1 MGLLSSP
8 LFRRRHARLLRF
20 GGSKPLVRL
29 GLRGRLWTRLDLRI
43 CPRRIA
49 FWRRRSHLG
58 SFRSTPVV
66 DTASDLL
73 NVKTGAYIF
82 FCNWGT
88 ALCFDA
94 FHRMGKEK
102 QKQTV
107 LIVDDEPLIRFLV
120 RQILEDAGHEVKEAS
135 NADDAL
141 SLIAADGIT
150 VLLTDIDMPGCM
162 DGLALARDVAARWPN
177 IGVVITSGRRLPGP
191 DDMPRETRFL
201 SKPFSDQRLID
212 VVDDA

>member
-20 GGSKPLVRL
+20 GGSKPSVRL
-29 GLRGRLWTRLDLRI
+29 GLRGRLWDRLDLRI

-82 FCNWGT
+82 LQLGNR
-88 ALCFDA
+88 AML
-94 FHRMGKEK
+94 
-102 QKQTV
+102 
-107 LIVDDEPLIRFLV
+107 
-120 RQILEDAGHEVKEAS
+120 
-135 NADDAL
+135 
-141 SLIAADGIT
+141 
-150 VLLTDIDMPGCM
+150 
-162 DGLALARDVAARWPN
+162 
-177 IGVVITSGRRLPGP
+177 RRLPPHGK
-191 DDMPRETRFL
+191 RKTETN
-201 SKPFSDQRLID
+201 SSDRR
-212 VVDDA
+212 